1 MRAAR
6 PARRAAHARM
16 KARLPVA
23 AGSAARDVAL
33 HTNRGART
41 VRSATRAVTTAV
53 VGCFE
58 VVVMVSGV

>member
-1 MRAAR
+1 
-6 PARRAAHARM
+6 
-16 KARLPVA
+16 
-23 AGSAARDVAL
+23 
-33 HTNRGART
+33 